1 LLWREPRAAALH
13 DEQDLAVLAAQW
25 SACDH
30 SASLER
36 IGEVMSRILH
46 RLAGDATLPVSLEIT
61 ARGADKANALRR
73 VCSYIGIDPRAV
85 AAIGDGA
92 NDYALLQV
100 AGTGVAMGHA
110 PRAVRDA
117 ADWVTDTNDRDGV
130 ALAIRRLLNNSRNAP
145 NDSP

>member
-1 LLWREPRAAALH
+1 MRYPTGLPALRALSRQLPSDCH
-13 DEQDLAVLAAQW
+13 AQY
-25 SACDH
+25 SHANY
-30 SASLER
+30 
-36 IGEVMSRILH
+36 
-46 RLAGDATLPVSLEIT
+46 LEIT

-85 AAIGDGA
+85 AAIGEGA
-92 NDYALLQV
+92 NGYALLQV

-117 ADWVTDTNDRDGV
+117 ADRVTDTNDRDGV
-130 ALAIRRLLNNSRNAP
+130 ALAIRRLLNNPRNAP